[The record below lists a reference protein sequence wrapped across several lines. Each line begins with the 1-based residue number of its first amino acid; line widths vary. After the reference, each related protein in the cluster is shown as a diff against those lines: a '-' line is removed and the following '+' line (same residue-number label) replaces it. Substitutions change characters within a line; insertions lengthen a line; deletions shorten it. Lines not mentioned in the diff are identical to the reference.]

1 MAYDISPTGIAQPV
15 VIVNP
20 TVAGGG
26 TGNSAPGLPVTPTVS
41 ANSATTRVASI
52 ATDTVILAA
61 NTARRGASVYNS
73 DTNPLQLLLASG
85 VSSATNFTIQLATNT
100 YFEVP
105 FGYTGVIKGIWTVIG
120 SGAAQV
126 TEYS

>member
-20 TVAGGG
+20 TVAGGNA
-26 TGNSAPGLPVTPTVS
+26 GNSATGLPVTATVS
-41 ANSATTRVASI
+41 SGSAVTRVVSSATDVI
-52 ATDTVILAA
+52 ILAE

-73 DTNPLQLLLASG
+73 DANALRLLLAAG
-85 VSSATNFTIQLATNT
+85 TSSATNFSVEMASNT

-105 FGYTGVIKGIWTVIG
+105 FGYTGALKGIWTAVG
-120 SGAAQV
+120 AGAAQV